1 MQWKTAETPVDYPEA
16 VRFMENRVAAIRDG
30 AESDLIWLIEHT
42 SLYTAGTSAKA
53 ADLLDARFPVHETGR
68 GGQYTYHGPGQR
80 VAYVM
85 RELPE
90 RDLRAYIHNL
100 EEWVIRALRRF
111 GVEGE
116 RREGKVGIWVVRD
129 AGREAKIAAIG
140 VRVRHWVAYH
150 GVAINVD
157 PDLSHFNGIVPC
169 GIQDSSVT
177 SLRDLGIQATM
188 TDLDAALK
196 EEWASVFEK

>member
-16 VRFMENRVAAIRDG
+16 VRFMEERVDLIREGRED
-30 AESDLIWLIEHT
+30 DLIWLLEHT

-53 ADLLDARFPVHETGR
+53 ADLLDARFPVHQTGR

-80 VAYVM
+80 IAYVM
-85 RELPE
+85 RNLPE
-90 RDLRAYIHNL
+90 RDLRLYIHNL
-100 EEWVIRALRRF
+100 EEWIIRSLAHF
-111 GVEGE
+111 GVKGE
-116 RREGKVGIWVVRD
+116 RREGRVGIWVVLPDR
-129 AGREAKIAAIG
+129 REAKIAAIG

-150 GVAINVD
+150 GIAINVD

-169 GIQDSSVT
+169 GIHDSSVT

-188 TDLDAALK
+188 ADLDAALK
-196 EEWASVFEK
+196 EEWPAIFT